1 MDDRARLLIEELGMR
16 PHPEGGYYVE
26 IYRSAMAVRA
36 GHPARVRSALTAIY
50 SLFPAGSQS
59 RWHRVSADEL
69 WSHLQGDPLE
79 LVTWNPQSGALASHR
94 LGAVNGKG
102 ARPLQVVAA
111 GIWQAARPLGEYAL
125 VSCAVGPGFE
135 FADFEIGADDPEHA
149 ELLRRHVGEWASLI

>member
-1 MDDRARLLIEELGMR
+1 MNDRARLLIEVLGMR
-16 PHPEGGYYVE
+16 AHPEGGYYAE

-36 GHPARVRSALTAIY
+36 GDPPRVRTALTAIY
-50 SLFPAGSQS
+50 SLFPAGSLS

-69 WSHLQGDPLE
+69 WSHLEGDPLE
-79 LVTWNPQSGALASHR
+79 LVTWDPESGALASHR
-94 LGAVNGKG
+94 LGAVDDNG

-135 FADFEIGADDPEHA
+135 FADFEIGGDDPETA
-149 ELLRRHVGEWASLI
+149 EMLRGQVGEWGSLI